1 MARSL
6 SIGNLYTKKF
16 KTLQLDGVWT
26 DVLGK
31 PESNGA
37 WLIWGAEKNGKT
49 WFALMLANCLS
60 ENSKVLYVSAE
71 EGTGK
76 AFVESCQRAGLDSV
90 NRSLQFL
97 EYTPLDELCTRLN
110 KRKSAD
116 IIIIDN
122 CTVYKDELQYGKLRE
137 LLHTYKDK
145 LFIFI
150 AHEERKEPYT
160 SLAKLVRKLAKVIV
174 YVEGLACR
182 VSGRVPG
189 GMLMIDEFKAKLYH
203 GETN

>member
-16 KTLQLDGVWT
+16 KTLEMDGVWA
-26 DVLGK
+26 DVLGT
-31 PESNGA
+31 PEANGA

-60 ENSKVLYVSAE
+60 EKTKVLYVSAE
-71 EGTGK
+71 ERTGK
-76 AFVESCQRAGLDSV
+76 AFVEACQRAGLDSV

-97 EYTPLDELCTRLN
+97 EYTPLNELCTRLN

-116 IIIIDN
+116 VIIIDN
-122 CTVYKDELQYGKLRE
+122 CTVYKDEILKGELIK
-137 LLHTYKDK
+137 LLHTYKNK

-150 AHEERKEPYT
+150 AHEERKEPY
-160 SLAKLVRKLAKVIV
+160 SALAKMVRKFANVIV

-203 GETN
+203 GENN